1 MMVPPAGSSSLADLT
16 PTDKPATMDTMN
28 NAMLIIRTN
37 GKFELVENDSLES
50 IQAAVGGYFDTIG
63 MNHNSIMYVHDE
75 GRLVGDHPNWLAT
88 ELVKAMRP
96 SYSLPVVGDAVVVGT
111 LDKDGV
117 YTGEDYPVPDDI
129 VKFVTKK
136 ANLLTADAGFSYR

>member
-1 MMVPPAGSSSLADLT
+1 MN
-16 PTDKPATMDTMN
+16 TMN
-28 NAMLIIRTN
+28 TPMLVIRTN

-50 IQAAVGGYFDTIG
+50 IQAAVGGYIDTISL
-63 MNHNSIMYVHDE
+63 NHNSLMYVHDE
-75 GRLVGDHPNWLAT
+75 GRLVGDSPNWLAT
-88 ELVKAMRP
+88 ELLRAMRP
-96 SYSLPVVGDAVVVGT
+96 NYTLPVMGDAVVVGT

>member
-1 MMVPPAGSSSLADLT
+1 MMVPPASSSSLADLT
-16 PTDKPATMDTMN
+16 PADKPATMDTMN

-37 GKFELVENDSLES
+37 GKIELVENDSLES

-96 SYSLPVVGDAVVVGT
+96 NYSLPVVGDAVVVGT